1 MKDDQI
7 SNLLRLRNLDQQKST
22 GPDRMHLRVM
32 REVCYIIAGVLS
44 INFEKSRTLW
54 ESLSDW
60 RKADATAVFKKNTR
74 KMILGIISHSAPL

>member
-7 SNLLRLRNLDQQKST
+7 SNLLRNLDQQKST

-32 REVCYIIAGVLS
+32 RKLCYIIAGVLS
-44 INFEKSRTLW
+44 TNFEKSRTLW
-54 ESLSDW
+54 ESISDW
-60 RKADATAVFKKNTR
+60 RKADVFKKTQE